1 VRTTFSGRHIAK
13 VVGRSR
19 DRGCKGHRILRRVLV
34 GGRHLGLSR
43 AISFH
48 EGVVTAT
55 LAASPHPESDARK
68 SQARRQREGA
78 PTIRMAENG
87 KRRQRCQRLDR
98 NGRRGERTPTLESSR
113 VARRERF
120 KRQGSVCP
128 AVIRRSVRG
137 CREALGPL
145 VSCAEPKTPRDVH
158 TVKAVERA
166 RNARGTGERSIMQ
179 VAEVGR
185 THRAPCPPEDRKV
198 LWWSTKAGR

>member
-1 VRTTFSGRHIAK
+1 MR
-13 VVGRSR
+13 RSR

-48 EGVVTAT
+48 EKVVTAT
-55 LAASPHPESDARK
+55 LAASSQRDSDNARK
-68 SQARRQREGA
+68 SKAEKAARRRTDCSRSWWE
-78 PTIRMAENG
+78 
-87 KRRQRCQRLDR
+87 RRQRCQRLDR
-98 NGRRGERTPTLESSR
+98 NGRRGETKPTLESSR
-113 VARRERF
+113 VVRRERF

-128 AVIRRSVRG
+128 AVIRRSVRE

-145 VSCAEPKTPRDVH
+145 VSRTEPKTPWDEH
-158 TVKAVERA
+158 AVKVAESA
-166 RNARGTGERSIMQ
+166 GNARGTGERSIIQ

-198 LWWSTKAGR
+198 LWWKQAAGR